1 LLNAIA
7 AKPKFSGQLRRWP
20 RTRLPDL
27 AFAIDTRVTYLPQ
40 ITEAANEHLEA
51 LGHDIAADWGR
62 FTVCVADGGA
72 FPFTNRKALNGA
84 LMVASSFIAES
95 RACFENLAEFY
106 REFSAQYFA
115 SHVDKPASYDAIGKM
130 ARRRGWVRIL
140 GAKRHDVLHSRSLWL
155 AFEYHEHRQQM
166 FEPLF
171 LLNWRPG
178 SYRPKDT
185 VRMKDL
191 REIRVR
197 LVEAAFRMRDG
208 LIHRVKAASRRV
220 Q

>member
-1 LLNAIA
+1 
-7 AKPKFSGQLRRWP
+7 
-20 RTRLPDL
+20 
-27 AFAIDTRVTYLPQ
+27 
-40 ITEAANEHLEA
+40 
-51 LGHDIAADWGR
+51 
-62 FTVCVADGGA
+62 
-72 FPFTNRKALNGA
+72 
-84 LMVASSFIAES
+84 
-95 RACFENLAEFY
+95 
-106 REFSAQYFA
+106 
-115 SHVDKPASYDAIGKM
+115 
-130 ARRRGWVRIL
+130 
-140 GAKRHDVLHSRSLWL
+140 
-155 AFEYHEHRQQM
+155 M